1 MKRAVS
7 VALLSCAVLVVGCA
21 DSPVEPTLFSAQPT
35 VDEAALSNVVQR
47 FAERR
52 QSRNGIE
59 RRRNFVNS
67 LQHCD
72 AFERTADG
80 LIRLVQF
87 PIPGRSF
94 ADGAP
99 QQVRVVAVRL
109 SDRANPPIAVHCG
122 IPIEADAQS
131 YLRRLRYD
139 EVRARLDGSLAIKLS
154 DDELHALRVRLSI
167 AAFAEGLANSSAW
180 KERTL
185 APKLTAL
192 FGPVA
197 SLTDCPL
204 NGLPS
209 QGCTSLGG
217 ITIVADA
224 LPPHGGVGFDT
235 YLFGDGWE
243 GFYARSQEILLEYQ
257 NEQCEL
263 VGCDGDGAIPP
274 DAVAAAC
281 PRDTSPPSGNWPYP
295 VYATDPTTPIST
307 CSGAGT
313 EGCLYSKPGVWIG
326 SAQISPFLGSLRH
339 TATLVVNN
347 NGIKITELQISGAQ
361 DTIFFERPVPA
372 SHGIEDF
379 IWVRVASPAWFDAV
393 RSAALRA
400 TWEYT
405 DRIYF
410 GDSGRFTSSILKAAG
425 IVLSKEQQAALGNS
439 PGICW
444 CFTCLQP

>member
-1 MKRAVS
+1 MGCLRRA
-7 VALLSCAVLVVGCA
+7 AHLLEELRS
-21 DSPVEPTLFSAQPT
+21 SPTPC
-35 VDEAALSNVVQR
+35 
-47 FAERR
+47 
-52 QSRNGIE
+52 
-59 RRRNFVNS
+59 
-67 LQHCD
+67 H
-72 AFERTADG
+72 RTAG
-80 LIRLVQF
+80 WVLT
-87 PIPGRSF
+87 PT
-94 ADGAP
+94 
-99 QQVRVVAVRL
+99 
-109 SDRANPPIAVHCG
+109 
-122 IPIEADAQS
+122 
-131 YLRRLRYD
+131 
-139 EVRARLDGSLAIKLS
+139 SLATAGKDS
-154 DDELHALRVRLSI
+154 THGRRK
-167 AAFAEGLANSSAW
+167 FSSSTRMSNASSW
-180 KERTL
+180 
-185 APKLTAL
+185 
-192 FGPVA
+192 VA
-197 SLTDCPL
+197 MAT
-204 NGLPS
+204 
-209 QGCTSLGG
+209 
-217 ITIVADA
+217 
-224 LPPHGGVGFDT
+224 
-235 YLFGDGWE
+235 
-243 GFYARSQEILLEYQ
+243 
-257 NEQCEL
+257 
-263 VGCDGDGAIPP
+263 GAIPP